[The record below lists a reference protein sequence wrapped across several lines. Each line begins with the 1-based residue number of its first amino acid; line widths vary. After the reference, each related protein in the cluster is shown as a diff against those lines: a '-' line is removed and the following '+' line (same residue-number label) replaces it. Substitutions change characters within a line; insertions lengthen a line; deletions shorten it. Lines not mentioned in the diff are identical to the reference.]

1 MSFSCLRWL
10 LYLPLEDAQVV
21 VALRRVYSDK
31 RQIRG
36 DERPLLIGNVTWV
49 RLSCRHAFMLSLPSE
64 CS

>member
-10 LYLPLEDAQVV
+10 LYLPLKDAQVV

-36 DERPLLIGNVTWV
+36 DERPLLIGNVT
-49 RLSCRHAFMLSLPSE
+49 
-64 CS
+64 